1 MFSVAENGKCILL
14 NWHSKRIRRVARS
27 SLAAET
33 LGLSDT
39 VGNGVYRWQWS
50 LFELL
55 PELLFNDPYCI
66 PVEVM
71 SDSKSL
77 YGVLHSKKNVSEKCL
92 RIDTVLLKEF
102 IDNKSVTKIHYV
114 PSQNQLANVLTKRT
128 ALSRE
133 LLNTLSKGV
142 LPF

>member
-1 MFSVAENGKCILL
+1 M
-14 NWHSKRIRRVARS
+14 
-27 SLAAET
+27 
-33 LGLSDT
+33 
-39 VGNGVYRWQWS
+39 
-50 LFELL
+50 
-55 PELLFNDPYCI
+55 
-66 PVEVM
+66 
-71 SDSKSL
+71 
-77 YGVLHSKKNVSEKCL
+77 SEKCL
-92 RIDTVLLKEF
+92 RIDTALLKEF